1 MYHSLCPMSTMHG
14 KMLLRADMVDSVT
27 VHFTVTGGEVTSH
40 HNYHVNE
47 TCAYLLHFFSLV
59 EGRRPGIT
67 SSLIKLPP
75 VLWRTAG
82 DGQHGVLW
90 PQGLSKLSHEACKV
104 PKAEKNALKGYEA
117 FCGNASCT
125 AGAAQG
131 RAVLQGTKGP
141 GASYPQE
148 KPG

>member
-1 MYHSLCPMSTMHG
+1 MHG

-27 VHFTVTGGEVTSH
+27 VHFTVTGGEVTLH

-47 TCAYLLHFFSLV
+47 TCAYLLHFFALV

-67 SSLIKLPP
+67 SALIKLPP
-75 VLWRTAG
+75 VLWRTSG

-90 PQGLSKLSHEACKV
+90 PQGLSKMSHEACKV
-104 PKAEKNALKGYEA
+104 PKAEKDALKRYQA

-125 AGAAQG
+125 AGSFQG
-131 RAVLQGTKGP
+131 PPAVPNGQKGP
-141 GASYPQE
+141 GVSYPQE
-148 KPG
+148 RPGWP